1 MICIRY
7 TFFFQKNR
15 PLHKNSEKTARR
27 RAVLWILFCCHIM
40 CDQSYGFTFSIQG
53 FLITKILNLKMKLN
67 LELYSNLEL
76 NLNLSLDLHRSSHK
90 NSSKTARRRVVWW
103 ILLCCQ
109 GMSDQS
115 YGATFFNQ
123 GFIPSRISDLKMS
136 LNLELDANLEL
147 NLNLNLELN
156 SRTCIAKEEAFYETF
171 LLAHQL

>member
-1 MICIRY
+1 
-7 TFFFQKNR
+7 
-15 PLHKNSEKTARR
+15 
-27 RAVLWILFCCHIM
+27 
-40 CDQSYGFTFSIQG
+40 
-53 FLITKILNLKMKLN
+53 MKLN

-109 GMSDQS
+109 SMCDQS
-115 YGATFFNQ
+115 YGATLFNS

-156 SRTCIAKEEAFYETF
+156 SRT
-171 LLAHQL
+171 LLINCSLRIYFGMRKCSRHLMDINPSFCRGSTCNDKYIFVPSSYKGSY